1 MLGIVALLLAV
12 ALPLGIVFLTV
23 RATEAE
29 RKEYVQSRIR
39 RIACAVARWL
49 AIGYTAAIAIG
60 ALMCILIGSSTQYAA
75 YTEPGCNLYDAMIY
89 GVRCQGFL
97 GASFVSAL
105 SNLALIALQLAAA
118 SFASPVVAPLAIVLW
133 SPVVYLA
140 YLGMSGLYRTHKA
153 GRA

>member
-1 MLGIVALLLAV
+1 MLGIIVLLLAV

-29 RKEYVQSRIR
+29 RKGYGRSHFRQ
-39 RIACAVARWL
+39 IACALARWL

-60 ALMCILIGSSTQYAA
+60 ALMCILIGSLTQYAA

-89 GVRCQGFL
+89 GVRCQGFF

-105 SNLALIALQLAAA
+105 SNLALLALQLAAA
-118 SFASPVVAPLAIVLW
+118 SFASPVVAPLAMVLW
-133 SPVVYLA
+133 SPVVYFA
-140 YLGMSGLYRTHKA
+140 YRGMSRLYRTSKA